1 MIVAVTGAGGLVGRA
16 LVGSLERDG
25 HEVRRLVRRV
35 ARDAREVQWDPA
47 GPVLDSAALAG
58 AGAVVNLAGEPIAER
73 WTDRHKRDIRES
85 RVRGTMLIAAALAG
99 AGRTDVVLVNASA
112 VGFYGARGDEWVDEA
127 SSRGSGFLAEVTE
140 AWEAATR
147 PAEIAGMRVVHA
159 RFGLVAARDGG
170 ALARLL
176 PPFQL
181 GAGGK
186 LGDGKQWMSWISRT
200 DAVRALRFIIDRAE
214 LTGAVNVVAPA
225 PVTNAEFAR
234 TLGHVL
240 SRPAAATVPAMM
252 VKLMFG
258 EMATEVLL
266 SGQRVRAT
274 RLEAAG
280 FEYRHRTLEE
290 ALRFE
295 LGQR

>member
-1 MIVAVTGAGGLVGRA
+1 MVGRA
-16 LVGSLERDG
+16 LVSALAAGG
-25 HEVRRLVRRV
+25 HDVRKLVRRPPR
-35 ARDAREVQWDPA
+35 AHGELSWNPATGTLDP
-47 GPVLDSAALAG
+47 GALAG
-58 AGAVVNLAGEPIAER
+58 VGAVVNLAGEPIAER
-73 WTDRHKRDIRES
+73 WSDRHKRDIRES
-85 RVRGTMLIAAALAG
+85 RIRGTTLIATTLAG
-99 AGRTDVVLVNASA
+99 AQRSDAVLVNASA
-112 VGFYGARGDEWVDEA
+112 VGFYGPRGDEWVDETSA
-127 SSRGSGFLAEVTE
+127 RGRGFLAAVTE
-140 AWEAATR
+140 EWEAATR
-147 PAEIAGMRVVHA
+147 PAEDAGVRVVHA
-159 RFGLVAARDGG
+159 RFGLIVSPDGG

-200 DAVRALRFIIDRAE
+200 DAVRALRFAIDRGD
-214 LTGAVNVVAPA
+214 LRGAMNVVAPA

-240 SRPAAATVPAMM
+240 SRPAVATVPAVM

-266 SGQRVRAT
+266 SGQRVRAA
-274 RLEAAG
+274 RLEGAN
-280 FEYRHRTLEE
+280 FEYRHRTLDD

-295 LGQR
+295 LGQRRPGA